1 MHEKIPHQ
9 TMRDPDG
16 LRRAM
21 IASGQPAADLAADTG
36 PRWTAEQ
43 LQRDYRVIGFAAP
56 YVVVVR
62 RADEVT
68 GTLEFATEDG
78 ERAYFSFEP
87 A

>member
-1 MHEKIPHQ
+1 MHSKIPQ
-9 TMRDPDG
+9 QVRDPDG
-16 LRRAM
+16 MRRAM
-21 IASGQPAADLAADTG
+21 IASGQPAAGLAAHTG
-36 PRWTAEQ
+36 PRWTAIE

-56 YVVVVR
+56 YMVAVR